1 MKRKALFLAALTALL
16 LLAGCGRGDTFDL
29 TFVIPAGN
37 GDTVVYAEELI
48 VPQSKTLT
56 VVPADDT
63 PAGELWIESV
73 YAKDEGC
80 YDGAYPLTAGSPMK
94 LAAEKDG
101 CFRLG
106 VCVPNP
112 TAEDITVT
120 LTVKNVILIVS
131 CS

>member
-1 MKRKALFLAALTALL
+1 MKRNVLLSVALTALL
-16 LLAGCGRGDTFDL
+16 LLAGCGWGDTFEL
-29 TFVIPAGN
+29 TFTIPAGN
-37 GDTVVYAEELI
+37 EDTVVYAEELI

-56 VVPADDT
+56 VIPADDT

-80 YDGAYPLTAGSPMK
+80 YDGAYPLTAGSPVK
-94 LAAEKDG
+94 LRAERDG

-112 TAEDITVT
+112 MAEDITVT
-120 LTVKNVILIVS
+120 LTAKNVILIVS

>member
-16 LLAGCGRGDTFDL
+16 LLAGCGWGDTFEL
-29 TFVIPAGN
+29 TFTIPAGN
-37 GDTVVYAEELI
+37 EDTVVYAEELI

-80 YDGAYPLTAGSPMK
+80 YDGAYPLTAGSPVK
-94 LAAEKDG
+94 LRAERDG